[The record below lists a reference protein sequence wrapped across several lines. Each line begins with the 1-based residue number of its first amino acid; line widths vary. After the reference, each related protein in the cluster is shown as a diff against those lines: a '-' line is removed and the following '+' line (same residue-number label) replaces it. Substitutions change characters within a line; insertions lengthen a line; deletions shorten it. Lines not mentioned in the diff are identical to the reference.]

1 MIFCLT
7 LPRKTAPRHLKLV
20 SSCRVAPSTPTKHA
34 KIMKADELIIDKIK
48 DIARSTV
55 PDGSEAIL
63 YGSRARGDAR
73 SDSDWDILIL
83 LNKDTLTQNDYDNV
97 SYPFVML
104 GCNLGAE
111 INPILYTKKE
121 WETYQFTPF
130 YENVNRDGIIL
141 A

>member
-1 MIFCLT
+1 
-7 LPRKTAPRHLKLV
+7 
-20 SSCRVAPSTPTKHA
+20 
-34 KIMKADELIIDKIK
+34 MKADELIIDKIK

-63 YGSRARGDAR
+63 YG
-73 SDSDWDILIL
+73 DWDILIL

-141 A
+141 T